1 MITVSDMMSHLSVQL
16 NAVLAGTLEAKV
28 RTSVLNAWGRLMSM
42 HEWGYFH
49 RQAALILQ
57 AGQTDGTIDFD
68 VDTSTCTITGGT
80 FPTDSVGKHIRL
92 IGQWYPVLT
101 RTSSTVITLDPAN
114 APGSDLSDET
124 YVLQK
129 LMYPLPYEVSDIVQI
144 IDNGVCMPVR
154 LSILENFQMV
164 GGLQYATGL
173 PVRYSLVA
181 DSASPQKWN
190 LWVPTHQPVDVPL
203 QYLYVARRPPNA
215 VARVRTGTVSVT
227 GGIATFTDPVITTDW
242 YGVLLRVSKNEDPP
256 TNEFGDTPGN
266 DVMLNQDCVEMR
278 VTSVDSTTV
287 CRVSDTTT
295 VLADKPYNASSLI
308 DVADGPM
315 EILLQRLCE
324 EAYGAKLVGNHSEML
339 VSQSRVAQAF
349 DEARASDAR
358 KVRAKTVI
366 GAWCSLLSR
375 RS

>member
-49 RQAALILQ
+49 RQAALVIR
-57 AGQTDGTIDFD
+57 AGQTTGTIDFD
-68 VDTSTCTITGGT
+68 VSASTCTITGGT

-114 APGSDLSDET
+114 APGSDLTDEP
-124 YVLQK
+124 YVLQQ
-129 LMYPLPYEVSDIVQI
+129 LVYPLPYEVSDIVQI

-154 LSILENFQMV
+154 LSILENFQMI
-164 GGLQYATGL
+164 GGVHYSTGL
-173 PVRYSLVA
+173 PIRYSLVA
-181 DSASPQKWN
+181 DSATPQKWN
-190 LWVPTHQPVDVPL
+190 LWVPSHQTTDVPL

-215 VARVRTGTVSVT
+215 IARVREGTVSVT
-227 GGIATFTDPVITTDW
+227 GGVATFSEPVITTDW
-242 YGVLLRVSKNEDPP
+242 YGVLLRVSRNDDHP

-266 DVMLNQDCVEMR
+266 DVLLNQDCVELR
-278 VTSVDSTTV
+278 VTDYISSTS
-287 CRVSDTTT
+287 CRVNDAT
-295 VLADKPYNASSLI
+295 VVLTDKMYNASSMI

-358 KVRAKTVI
+358 KVRAKTAI
-366 GAWCSLLSR
+366 HAWCSLLSR
-375 RS
+375 RT